1 MGALGARPWSLA
13 PNSLQK
19 RISTRVP
26 SLSVRHS
33 KLSISNRNSVI
44 PDMATPEDDLI
55 DRCVKRLRELP
66 FVDEI
71 TVDLNRQGRGAD
83 GVIRVVT
90 PTTKKEYLIAAK
102 RTHLTRTLAQGVI
115 ARAAGYAPTPWIL
128 FARHVGRPLARL
140 LAEQDVNF
148 VDLAGNCRLRVAR
161 RHFGMIE
168 GRPPERRPQEGRGVG
183 VPGLQLLFA
192 LLVRPALLNAP
203 IRTVAEIAGVARA
216 TAADRL
222 AQLEEQGFVVTM
234 AGEKRLV
241 EPRRILDQWLKG
253 YETQVRPRLVIG
265 RYRTPDPDP
274 NALEQRVEKDLG
286 GNLEWAWGGGAAAY
300 RLTRYYRGP
309 DTTVHIKPTPGFD
322 VVKQL
327 RALRAN
333 DGPLILMRAPGPI
346 AFEGQQPRTA
356 NPLLV
361 WAELLFAGDKRA
373 REAADMIHGKYLG
386 HLA

>member
-1 MGALGARPWSLA
+1 MTTH
-13 PNSLQK
+13 K
-19 RISTRVP
+19 
-26 SLSVRHS
+26 
-33 KLSISNRNSVI
+33 
-44 PDMATPEDDLI
+44 DDLI
-55 DRCVKRLRELP
+55 ERCVERLRELP
-66 FVDEI
+66 FVEEI
-71 TVDLNRQGRGAD
+71 TVDLNRQSGRAD

-90 PTTKKEYLIAAK
+90 PTTKKEYVIEAK
-102 RTHLTRTLAQGVI
+102 RTHLTRALAQGVI

-161 RHFGMIE
+161 KHFGMIE

-192 LLVRPALLNAP
+192 LLVRPALLNVP
-203 IRTVAEIAGVARA
+203 IRTLAEIAGVARA

-222 AQLEEQGFVVTM
+222 AQLENQGLVVTL
-234 AGEKRLV
+234 AGERRLA
-241 EPRRILDQWLKG
+241 EPRRILDVWLKG
-253 YETQVRPRLVIG
+253 YETHVRPRLVIG
-265 RYRTPDPDP
+265 RYRTQDQDPD
-274 NALEQRVEKDLG
+274 ALEQRIEREFGD
-286 GNLEWAWGGGAAAY
+286 NLEWAWGGGAAAY

-309 DTTVHIKPTPGFD
+309 DTTVHLKQTPGFD
-322 VVKQL
+322 VVKHL

-346 AFEGQQPRTA
+346 AFEGKQPRTA

-373 REAADMIHGKYLG
+373 REAADMIEKKYLG
-386 HLA
+386 HLT